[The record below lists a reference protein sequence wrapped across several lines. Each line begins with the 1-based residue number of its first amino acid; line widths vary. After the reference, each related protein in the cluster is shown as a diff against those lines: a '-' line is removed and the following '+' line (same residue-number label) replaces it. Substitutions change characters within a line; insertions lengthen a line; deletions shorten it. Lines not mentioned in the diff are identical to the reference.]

1 MNNFKKWLCLSLSA
15 LLLSSA
21 VAVFAGCAKTD
32 DAPANDT
39 GGTTV
44 AEDNTAEVDNRF
56 QGVNYDGREFRVYTS
71 TNIASAGMGN
81 SNFLIEG
88 TGETAGGLV
97 NDAVVARNVMVE
109 ELLGV
114 ELVFTQI
121 DLDYTQV
128 SGNLTKFT
136 SSGTDD
142 FDLVINDIWAFA
154 EMTIGN
160 HFRNVLN
167 EDCVFDF
174 DRPYWYKD
182 YMEDLRFMEDYQ
194 TVLAGDYFIDV
205 LRSAHLLLLNK
216 QMYTDY
222 TNRPADELY
231 DTVSNFEWTYDKM
244 YEVIS
249 NKYDDKNRNNVRDA
263 GDQYGLLEM
272 NNWGGHIPFMV
283 SGTTYF
289 DRDETG
295 APMLVVQEGDRANV
309 LVSKISAL
317 YNNDSTSETSD
328 QSLLP
333 AFVNEECLMVGYQRL
348 GSLENT
354 ILRQMEG
361 DIAVLPYP
369 MLFESDQ
376 KYITS
381 THDTTEMGTILTT
394 VKDLEFVSTV
404 IEVLNRETASILMP
418 KYYRECLQVQC
429 VDDEKASAMIDII
442 HDNFDNAFVLAY
454 NQTLNACILDSVYD
468 AVEQGREFS
477 AVFAGRSKSVT
488 KALTNMIVRFEK
500 HNTKDR

>member
-1 MNNFKKWLCLSLSA
+1 MINLKKKLSVA
-15 LLLSSA
+15 LAAIILLSS
-21 VAVFAGCAKTD
+21 VAVFASCGETTD
-32 DAPANDT
+32 DPAIEDT
-39 GGTTV
+39 K
-44 AEDNTAEVDNRF
+44 NTAAESETGEIDNRF
-56 QGVNYDGREFRVYTS
+56 QNVNYDGRKFRVYTS
-71 TNIASAGMGN
+71 TNRASAGMGN

-88 TGETAGGLV
+88 TGETAGNLV
-97 NDAVVARNVMVE
+97 NDAVVERNVTVE

-121 DLDYTQV
+121 DLDYLDV
-128 SGNLTKFT
+128 AGNLRKFT
-136 SSGTDD
+136 SSGTDE

-182 YMEDLRFMEDYQ
+182 FMEDLRFVEDYQ
-194 TVLAGDYFIDV
+194 TVLAGDYFIDI

-216 QMYTDY
+216 EMYLDY
-222 TNRPADELY
+222 YNRSANELY
-231 DTVSNFEWTYDKM
+231 DVVMNYEWTYDKM
-244 YEVIS
+244 YEIIS
-249 NKYDDKNRNNVRDA
+249 DKYNDKNRNNVVDG

-289 DRDETG
+289 GRDEDGSPYLT
-295 APMLVVQEGDRANV
+295 LHEGDRANV

-317 YNNDSTSETSD
+317 YNNDSTYVTD
-328 QSLLP
+328 DASLLA
-333 AFVNEECLMVGYQRL
+333 AFTNEESLMVGYQRL

-369 MLFESDQ
+369 MLYASDQ

-404 IEVLNRETASILMP
+404 IEVLNRETAAILMP
-418 KYYRECLQVQC
+418 KYYKECLQVQC
-429 VDDEKASAMIDII
+429 VDDEKAAAMIDII
-442 HDNFDNAFVLAY
+442 HDNFDNAFILAY
-454 NQTLNACILDSVYD
+454 NQTLNAVILDSIYD

-477 AVFAGRSKSVT
+477 AVFAGRAKSVT
-488 KALTNMIVRFEK
+488 KTLDNLILKFERY
-500 HNTKDR
+500 NKD